1 MGLGK
6 TVEIISLICG
16 NPARHSWLPDSESP
30 AQGQLPRS
38 LATLIITPPAI
49 LHQWQSELQRLAP
62 SLKVFTYNGLRAEAE
77 NNDHQALVYRL
88 RHHDVILSSYPVL
101 SKEIHYAEAPVRDL
115 RHEKKYEKRL
125 SPLIQICW
133 WRVVLDEAQ
142 MVESGV
148 SNAAK
153 VANLIPRENAWW

>member
-16 NPARHSWLPDSESP
+16 NPACESGSETP
-30 AQGQLPRS
+30 GQGQMPRS
-38 LATLIITPPAI
+38 PATLIITPPAI
-49 LHQWQSELQRLAP
+49 LKQWQSELERLAP
-62 SLKVFTYNGLRAEAE
+62 SLKIFTYDGLRVEAE
-77 NNDHQALVYRL
+77 KHDHQELMHRL
-88 RHHDVILSSYPVL
+88 CHHDIVISTYPVL

-125 SPLIQICW
+125 CPLTQIYW

-153 VANLIPRENAWW
+153 VANLIPREIAWW